1 MTLQPSHVSLLVAFI
16 VTAVGALY
24 DVRSWRIPNWL
35 SYGTLAAA
43 PLGHFVWGAATH
55 GFHAGLVGAGWSV
68 AGALLCG
75 LVPWLCWRTQ
85 TFGGGDVKLLAAV
98 GALCLPKVGIAV
110 EYDAMIV
117 GAVFA
122 FGRLAWDGKLFRT
135 LGTSAR
141 LALNLVLPKS
151 MQREPARE
159 ELTEMRFGPAIVG
172 GVILC
177 ALFQPG

>member
-1 MTLQPSHVSLLVAFI
+1 MTLQPSHVSLLVALI
-16 VTAVGALY
+16 VTAVAALY
-24 DVRSWRIPNWL
+24 DLRSWRIPNWL
-35 SYGTLAAA
+35 SVGTLAAA
-43 PLGHFVWGAATH
+43 PVAHFVWGAASQ
-55 GFHAGLVGAGWSV
+55 GLHAGLVAAGWSV

-75 LVPWLCWRTQ
+75 LVPWLSWRAE

-110 EYDAMIV
+110 EFDAMIV

-122 FGRLAWDGKLFRT
+122 FGRLAWDGRLFRT
-135 LGTSAR
+135 LVGSLR
-141 LALNLVLPKS
+141 LALNPFLPKS
-151 MQREPARE
+151 KQRTPARE
-159 ELTEMRFGPAIVG
+159 EMTEMRLGPAIVG